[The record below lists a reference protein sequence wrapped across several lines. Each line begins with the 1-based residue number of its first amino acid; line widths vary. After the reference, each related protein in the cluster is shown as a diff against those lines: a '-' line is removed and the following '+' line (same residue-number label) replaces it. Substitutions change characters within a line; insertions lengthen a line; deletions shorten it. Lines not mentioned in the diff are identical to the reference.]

1 MLDLSSNQITE
12 MNGFNNLFELR
23 DLILNK
29 NRIYTVK
36 GLKNLQKL
44 RLLSFRGN
52 PAEEFHPNYGLYSG
66 EDLFLNEEFP

>member
-1 MLDLSSNQITE
+1 MKGL
-12 MNGFNNLFELR
+12 NNLFELR
-23 DLILNK
+23 DLVLDK
-29 NRIYTVK
+29 NQITNIE
-36 GLKNLQKL
+36 GLRNLHKL